1 VDPVRSSLSPG
12 AKLKKP
18 KEGLEILSVLNGVI
32 VGTGVG
38 VGIGVGV
45 AVAVGMEVGV
55 KVSVLVAVDVGIGV
69 LVAVDVGVVVTGVR
83 ILVSFNAGV
92 SIAIVAVATEVGV
105 GVGVVRRKIPGEK
118 GRTIV
123 PITANNPA
131 IIGKTTF
138 RHGGLDNL
146 GGRTPGAFFSKSAI
160 CLADD
165 RSLHSAALSIACQT
179 GSILD
184 STSGRIS

>member
-1 VDPVRSSLSPG
+1 
-12 AKLKKP
+12 
-18 KEGLEILSVLNGVI
+18 
-32 VGTGVG
+32 
-38 VGIGVGV
+38 
-45 AVAVGMEVGV
+45 M
-55 KVSVLVAVDVGIGV
+55 GIGV
-69 LVAVDVGVVVTGVR
+69 LVAVDVGVGMGIGVLVAVDVGVGVAGAGV
-83 ILVSFNAGV
+83 LVSFNAGV
-92 SIAIVAVATEVGV
+92 SIALVAVATEVGV

-165 RSLHSAALSIACQT
+165 RSLNSAALSIACQT

-184 STSGRIS
+184 FTSGRIS